1 MVLNM
6 MFQTD
11 EALKKQIHFGKR
23 RIANGQTLVIPT
35 NWSKTSN
42 SVQNQVVFHEV
53 LQKKLSIPLL
63 KNTILALM
71 N

>member
-1 MVLNM
+1 LEKEGLQMGKHLLFKRKLVRRL
-6 MFQTD
+6 
-11 EALKKQIHFGKR
+11 QIQYK
-23 RIANGQTLVIPT
+23 
-35 NWSKTSN
+35 
-42 SVQNQVVFHEV
+42 NQVVFHEV

>member
-1 MVLNM
+1 LEEGLQMGKHLL
-6 MFQTD
+6 FR
-11 EALKKQIHFGKR
+11 QI
-23 RIANGQTLVIPT
+23 GQ
-35 NWSKTSN
+35 KTSN